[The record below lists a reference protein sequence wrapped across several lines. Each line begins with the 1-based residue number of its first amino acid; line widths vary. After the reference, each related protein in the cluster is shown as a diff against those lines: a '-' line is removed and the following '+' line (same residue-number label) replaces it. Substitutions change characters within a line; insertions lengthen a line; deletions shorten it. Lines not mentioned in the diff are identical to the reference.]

1 LTIIEKSLY
10 QKIVKSIPILCIDL
24 IIVYDKKYLLV
35 KRNENPLKG
44 EWWVPGGRVLLG
56 ETIEQTAKRKLEEEI
71 GIKLDSYMKVEGIY
85 EDFFDNSSMGDH
97 LYHTLSIVF
106 KIEIDNIDNIKL
118 DSTSNNWAL
127 RCTLPKRFK
136 SNLEVF
142 NG

>member
-1 LTIIEKSLY
+1 MTIIEKSLY
-10 QKIVKSIPILCIDL
+10 QKIIKAIPILCIDL
-24 IIVYDKKYLLV
+24 IVIYNKKHLLI
-35 KRNENPLKG
+35 KRSENPLKG

-56 ETIEQTAKRKLEEEI
+56 ETIEETAKRKLKEEI
-71 GIKLDSYMKVEGIY
+71 GIGLDSDIELYGIY
-85 EDFFDNSSMGDH
+85 EDFFDNSSMGNH

-127 RCTLPKRFK
+127 EDSLPERFESK
-136 SNLEVF
+136 LEVF